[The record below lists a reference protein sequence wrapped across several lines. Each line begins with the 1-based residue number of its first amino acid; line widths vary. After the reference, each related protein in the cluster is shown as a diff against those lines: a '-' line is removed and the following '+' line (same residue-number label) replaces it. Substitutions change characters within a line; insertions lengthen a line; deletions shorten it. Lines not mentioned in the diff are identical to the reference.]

1 MKAYVAV
8 VSSGFGNIRNKVVI
22 YRPEDS
28 EHVEFAFRDLVW
40 DALEVEFPDSFKFRE
55 CMDDEYR
62 LFDGRGR
69 LLYASC
75 FPGYSSIEFFT
86 YNSSDE
92 PISRKVRIID
102 GKGVFGSDGGF
113 AKGGHHH
120 G

>member
-1 MKAYVAV
+1 MKAMVAV
-8 VSSGFGNIRNKVVI
+8 VSSGFGNIHNKTLI

-28 EHVEFAFRDLVW
+28 ESVGFQLRDLIW
-40 DALEVEFPDSFKFRE
+40 DDVEVEFPDSFTFRE
-55 CMDDEYR
+55 CADDEYR
-62 LFDGRGR
+62 LVDGRGR

-75 FPGYSSIEFFT
+75 FPGYSSITFFT

-113 AKGGHHH
+113 TK
-120 G
+120 